1 MINFRDLIPWP
12 RATDYQ
18 NSDYQKLSEEFYQE
32 YQQEKQERQ
41 AMAKDTKFEFSFS
54 VGPSISFDD
63 GAAITFKQTGGL
75 TTTVELGYKHVRTLV
90 NLLETVMESV
100 GEDHEQ

>member
-1 MINFRDLIPWP
+1 MFNFRDLIPWP

-18 NSDYQKLSEEFYQE
+18 KMSEDIYQGYK
-32 YQQEKQERQ
+32 QEKQV
-41 AMAKDTKFEFSFS
+41 MTNNTNDFSFS

-75 TTTVELGYKHVRTLV
+75 TTTAELGYNHVRTLIK
-90 NLLETVMESV
+90 LLETVVDSVEES
-100 GEDHEQ
+100 

>member
-1 MINFRDLIPWP
+1 MFNFRDLIPWP

-18 NSDYQKLSEEFYQE
+18 KMSEEIYQAR
-32 YQQEKQERQ
+32 QQEKQ
-41 AMAKDTKFEFSFS
+41 AMTNNTNNTNDFSFS

-75 TTTVELGYKHVRTLV
+75 TTTAELGYNHVRTLIK
-90 NLLETVMESV
+90 LLETVVDSVEES
-100 GEDHEQ
+100 